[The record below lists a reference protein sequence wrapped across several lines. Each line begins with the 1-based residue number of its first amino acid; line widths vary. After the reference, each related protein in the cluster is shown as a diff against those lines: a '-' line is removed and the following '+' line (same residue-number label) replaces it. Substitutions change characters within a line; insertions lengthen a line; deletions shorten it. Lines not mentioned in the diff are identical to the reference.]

1 MKSETEILMY
11 LEENETKYVRNCRV
25 YDTVDEQQHA
35 YIVLEQ
41 EDEYKMKVFRGFAFN
56 FDDALR
62 IAKDKLIAKSA
73 RLGHEYWVKWL
84 LVEDKDKKEAWGL
97 PCGFMDTSYLIC
109 CYGDDGEIIDSMHL
123 FGVTEYTDTTNALM
137 EQEKQNE

>member
-1 MKSETEILMY
+1 MY
-11 LEENETKYVRNCRV
+11 LEENETKYARNCRV
-25 YDTVDEQQHA
+25 YDIVNEQQHA

-73 RLGHEYWVKWL
+73 RLGYEYWVKWL

-137 EQEKQNE
+137 E